1 MVYNIF
7 IKGLACLIAI
17 ISMVVDPS
25 ETVRVDNIE
34 NLAEL
39 TGRDY
44 YDAEIVDIKTVPVQD
59 VYGTGTN
66 LFIFLH
72 EDGPF
77 EGNPDYDGNSL
88 NYFGPY
94 FYEELQAA
102 GVERGDLLSCS
113 THFKG
118 ITIRHL
124 GGSEFTTQE
133 VDWMTLR
140 DSYDGYSNVL
150 IFTYIPGANVVIQDK
165 AALLG
170 THGKIDKIT
179 DSAQKKPGALLY
191 YIDELSIEKT
201 DEGYDIRLTDGE
213 EVNEFFFDGSYNF
226 VEAIGKQQPIAL
238 TRSDIIGCIDKIKT
252 VSEMYKAFGTPHA
265 DTGSGFYIPIYISV
279 DGTIIYFVCS
289 GDSISGCGCL
299 DISDYF
305 IDQ

>member
-1 MVYNIF
+1 MLYNTF

-44 YDAEIVDIKTVPVQD
+44 YDAEIVDIKTVAVQD

-77 EGNPDYDGNSL
+77 EGNPDYDRNSL

-113 THFKG
+113 THYKG

-124 GGSEFTTQE
+124 GGSEFTTQYIY
-133 VDWMTLR
+133 WMTLR

-150 IFTYIPGANVVIQDK
+150 IFTYIPGANVVILDK
-165 AALLG
+165 DDLLG

-179 DSAQKKPGALLY
+179 DSEQENPGILLY
-191 YIDELSIEKT
+191 YTDALSIEKT
-201 DEGYDIRLTDGE
+201 DEGYVIRLTDGE
-213 EVNEFFFDGSYNF
+213 EENEFFFDGSYSF
-226 VEAIGKQQPIAL
+226 VKAIGKQQPIAL
-238 TRSDIIGCIDKIKT
+238 TRSEIIGYIDKIKT
-252 VSEMYKAFGTPHA
+252 VSEMYEVFGTPHA

>member
-1 MVYNIF
+1 MLYNTF

-44 YDAEIVDIKTVPVQD
+44 YDAEIVDIKTVAVQD

-72 EDGPF
+72 EAGPF

-88 NYFGPY
+88 NYLGPY
-94 FYEELQAA
+94 FYENLQAA

-118 ITIRHL
+118 ITVRYM
-124 GGSEFTTQE
+124 GRSGFTTQN
-133 VDWMTLR
+133 VYWMTLR

-179 DSAQKKPGALLY
+179 DSAQENPGILLY
-191 YIDELSIEKT
+191 YTDALSIEKT
-201 DEGYDIRLTDGE
+201 DEG
-213 EVNEFFFDGSYNF
+213 
-226 VEAIGKQQPIAL
+226 
-238 TRSDIIGCIDKIKT
+238 
-252 VSEMYKAFGTPHA
+252 
-265 DTGSGFYIPIYISV
+265 
-279 DGTIIYFVCS
+279 
-289 GDSISGCGCL
+289 
-299 DISDYF
+299 
-305 IDQ
+305 

>member
-7 IKGLACLIAI
+7 IKGLACLITI

-59 VYGTGTN
+59 VYGTGTD

-77 EGNPDYDGNSL
+77 EGNPDYDGSSL

-94 FYEELQAA
+94 FYEKLQAA
-102 GVERGDLLSCS
+102 GVERGDLLSCR

-118 ITIRHL
+118 ITVRYM
-124 GGSEFTTQE
+124 GRSGFTTQSIR
-133 VDWMTLR
+133 WMALR

-170 THGKIDKIT
+170 THC
-179 DSAQKKPGALLY
+179 KP
-191 YIDELSIEKT
+191 KT
-201 DEGYDIRLTDGE
+201 DKAQEKSGAIDTILTQWLE
-213 EVNEFFFDGSYNF
+213 
-226 VEAIGKQQPIAL
+226 K
-238 TRSDIIGCIDKIKT
+238 
-252 VSEMYKAFGTPHA
+252 
-265 DTGSGFYIPIYISV
+265 
-279 DGTIIYFVCS
+279 
-289 GDSISGCGCL
+289 
-299 DISDYF
+299 
-305 IDQ
+305 